1 MPITLPQG
9 SEQGSEP
16 TSEKDK
22 KQNKVKEEYPLS
34 FAEAAA
40 FLRELADTLEKGSKI
55 EMGLSQQQIQL
66 VPDEPITLEITYRED
81 PQKKKVEVE
90 LEIKEHFGPAGKG
103 VGRPTVGP
111 VE

>member
-1 MPITLPQG
+1 MAITLPQG

-81 PQKKKVEVE
+81 PQKKKLEVE

>member
-9 SEQGSEP
+9 SEPGSEP

-22 KQNKVKEEYPLS
+22 KQNRVKEEYPLS

-40 FLRELADTLEKGSKI
+40 FLRELADSLEKGSKI
-55 EMGLSQQQIQL
+55 EMGLSKQQIQL
-66 VPDEPITLEITYRED
+66 APDEPITLEITYRED
-81 PQKKKVEVE
+81 PKKKKIEVE
-90 LEIKEHFGPAGKG
+90 MEIEEHFGSAGKG
-103 VGRPTVGP
+103 AGRPTLRP

>member
-1 MPITLPQG
+1 MPITVPQG
-9 SEQGSEP
+9 STPGSEP
-16 TSEKDK
+16 TSENDK
-22 KQNKVKEEYPLS
+22 KQNKVREEYPLS

-66 VPDEPITLEITYRED
+66 APDEPITLEITYRED
-81 PQKKKVEVE
+81 AKKKKMEVE
-90 LEIKEHFGPAGKG
+90 LEIKEHFGSAGKG
-103 VGRPTVGP
+103 AGRPTLKP

>member
-1 MPITLPQG
+1 MPITVPKP
-9 SEQGSEP
+9 GSEP

-22 KQNKVKEEYPLS
+22 TNRVKEEYPLS

-40 FLRELADTLEKGSKI
+40 FLRELADTLEKGSNI

-66 VPDEPITLEITYRED
+66 LPDEPITLEITYRED
-81 PQKKKVEVE
+81 SKKKKMEVE
-90 LEIKEHFGPAGKG
+90 LEIKEHFGSAIRG

-111 VE
+111 AR